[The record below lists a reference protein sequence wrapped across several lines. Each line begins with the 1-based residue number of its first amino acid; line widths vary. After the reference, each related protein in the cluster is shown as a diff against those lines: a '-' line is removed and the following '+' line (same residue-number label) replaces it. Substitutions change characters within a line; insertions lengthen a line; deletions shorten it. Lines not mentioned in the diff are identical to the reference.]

1 MNQIQILQELKNKCL
16 EIFGYYGDIDIAVAA
31 LQICSTFGIDN
42 TARLLGIL
50 KQNGIKTHEDLL
62 NIINDST
69 LNNARRVIENE
80 FGDKLCPKCNTKLET
95 KVKHCNE
102 CGQRLNFDNIYKKKS
117 ILFEENNENINN
129 NSLE

>member
-16 EIFGYYGDIDIAVAA
+16 EISGYYGDIDIAVTA

-42 TARLLGIL
+42 TARLLGTL

-69 LNNARRVIENE
+69 LNNGQRVIENE
-80 FGDKLCPKCNTKLET
+80 FGDKLCPKCNAKLET
-95 KVKHCNE
+95 KMKHCNE
-102 CGQRLNFDNIYKKKS
+102 CGQKLNFEDIYKKKP
-117 ILFEENNENINN
+117 ILFEENNENTNN
-129 NSLE
+129 DSSK